1 MVRNGAEC
9 CKKIYVKIFVT
20 HLFLTQVCYGLH
32 IDKHV
37 SVLMPIENFTLT
49 YIKSTK
55 TKAKLQKK
63 KKKVAWCYRQQA
75 DHTGRRPTSMRI

>member
-63 KKKVAWCYRQQA
+63 RWPGV
-75 DHTGRRPTSMRI
+75 TGSKQIIQVGDPHQ